1 MNIQKPQPLMVDGK
15 AYYTLTSY
23 DPVEIEVYVPSATDD
38 DVEMMLDTLLRSA
51 GAGREVLSDAN
62 WLKQHFGTDDLGDI
76 REAVRTQVIDGSY
89 ESVDR
94 QRQTLCAEALA
105 ERLGQSVPPAQLAEV
120 RRSIETSLRAQI
132 QASGMRLDDFL
143 AQMGTTQVG
152 LDSTLDEQAR
162 SVAEQDAALGA
173 FAQARKL
180 TVEEGDYPRLLHM
193 PASQC
198 QALVEQAKAIG
209 QEEQIR
215 DSALHNHALE
225 VVVAECVT
233 HYHYETPEE
242 ARERAAQMRAMGRRG
257 GAAGNPGSGREPMAG
272 GSPFGGPV
280 AGGPASGAP
289 AGRPQPRVNP
299 NLKLV

>member
-15 AYYTLTSY
+15 PHYTLTSY

-62 WLKQHFGTDDLGDI
+62 WLKQHFGTDDLDDI
-76 REAVRTQVIDGSY
+76 REAVRVQVVDGSY
-89 ESVDR
+89 ESVER

-120 RRSIETSLRAQI
+120 RRSIEGSLRAQI

-152 LDSTLDEQAR
+152 LDSTLDEQAH

-198 QALVEQAKAIG
+198 QALVEQARAIG

>member
-15 AYYTLTSY
+15 PHYTLTSY

>member
-62 WLKQHFGTDDLGDI
+62 WLKQH
-76 REAVRTQVIDGSY
+76 GSY

-242 ARERAAQMRAMGRRG
+242 ARERVAQMRAMRQSGGVAG
-257 GAAGNPGSGREPMAG
+257 GAPMAG
-272 GSPFGGPV
+272 GSPFGGPAGGPV

-289 AGRPQPRVNP
+289 AGRPQPRINP

>member
-15 AYYTLTSY
+15 PHYTLTSY

-62 WLKQHFGTDDLGDI
+62 WLKQHFGTDDLDDI
-76 REAVRTQVIDGSY
+76 REAVRVQVVDGSY
-89 ESVDR
+89 ESVER

-120 RRSIETSLRAQI
+120 RRSIESSLRAQI

-152 LDSTLDEQAR
+152 LDSTLDEQAH

-242 ARERAAQMRAMGRRG
+242 ARERAAQMRAMGQRG

-272 GSPFGGPV
+272 GSPFGGPA
-280 AGGPASGAP
+280 AGGPASSAP